1 LVVAS
6 DDKMTDCSNVQ
17 RNEKKND
24 TAGERRSFCARISF
38 RLVSVDARESL
49 FFLPRYATYLS
60 SCKVRSATYAHKY
73 SSRTPPPSLSLTH
86 THVQAR
92 TRSFFLIRRLIP
104 ELLVPRP
111 LQRFLSLFPQPLR
124 YITYY
129 ADISYYYALIALR
142 RASPDKCSRAR
153 ARMFTRIHRRRR
165 ITQND
170 RTLLNISAVLS
181 R

>member
-73 SSRTPPPSLSLTH
+73 SSRTPPPLSLSLSHTH
-86 THVQAR
+86 TR
-92 TRSFFLIRRLIP
+92 TSAHSQFFP
-104 ELLVPRP
+104 HPTPHPRAP
-111 LQRFLSLFPQPLR
+111 GPPPPSALPFSLSTASTLY
-124 YITYY
+124 YI
-129 ADISYYYALIALR
+129 LR
-142 RASPDKCSRAR
+142 RYKLLLCSYCAP
-153 ARMFTRIHRRRR
+153 TRI
-165 ITQND
+165 
-170 RTLLNISAVLS
+170 AG
-181 R
+181 